1 MKNIPLMGFRMKF
14 FKILLALV
22 LSILPVTNLFAGDS
36 VRPVNKDKAGI
47 AIKGYDP
54 VAYFTE
60 NRAIRGKDEFEY
72 LYEGA
77 QWWFSSAGH
86 RDLFAASPERYM
98 PQYGGY

>member
-1 MKNIPLMGFRMKF
+1 MENITLTGFRMKF

-36 VRPVNKDKAGI
+36 MRPVNKDKAGI

-60 NRAIRGKDEFEY
+60 NRAVKGKEEFGC

-77 QWWFSSAGH
+77 QWRFSSAAH
-86 RDLFAASPERYM
+86 RDLFAANPERYV
-98 PQYGGY
+98 PQYGGF

>member
-1 MKNIPLMGFRMKF
+1 MECIALTDLRIDFL
-14 FKILLALV
+14 KILLAVV
-22 LSILPVTNLFAGDS
+22 LSISPVTNLFAGDS
-36 VRPVNKDKAGI
+36 VRPVNKDESDI

-60 NRAIRGKDEFEY
+60 NRAVKGKEEFEY

-77 QWWFSSAGH
+77 RWRFSSAAH
-86 RDLFAASPERYM
+86 RDLFATNPERYM